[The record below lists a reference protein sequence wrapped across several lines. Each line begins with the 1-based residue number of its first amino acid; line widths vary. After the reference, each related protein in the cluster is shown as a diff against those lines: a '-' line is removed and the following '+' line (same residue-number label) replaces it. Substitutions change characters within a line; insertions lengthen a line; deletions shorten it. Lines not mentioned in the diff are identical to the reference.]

1 MRLSRLSVSACAFA
15 AFMLAGLSVGNG
27 QAPAPQTQKPAQ
39 PPRPP
44 LLHAGNLIML
54 PDARD
59 RGQRR
64 PRVRIGELR
73 PASTS
78 RATSS
83 ATTTRA
89 ARTIT
94 RWIAGSPSSRARGTA
109 VPARSSAP
117 KEMKPMPAGSV
128 MFHPAYFIHYDGNQ
142 DGGETIVQIQGYG
155 PVTTVQVE
163 EDEKGNPMT
172 KGGEGAGYAT
182 TPPAKSRLRLRQEI
196 RWSGVRW

>member
-1 MRLSRLSVSACAFA
+1 MRLNRVAVSTYALAGFI
-15 AFMLAGLSVGNG
+15 LAGLAVGEG

-54 PDARD
+54 PDAEIAANGGPVFGAANTTGFYITRNVF
-59 RGQRR
+59 RNNN
-64 PRVRIGELR
+64 
-73 PASTS
+73 TS
-78 RATSS
+78 RPHYHTMD
-83 ATTTRA
+83 
-89 ARTIT
+89 
-94 RWIAGSPSSRARGTA
+94 RWVTVIKGTWWGGTGK
-109 VPARSSAP
+109 VFRP

-142 DGGETIVQIQGYG
+142 DGGETIVQIMGYG

-163 EDEKGNPMT
+163 EDEKGNPIS

-182 TPPAKSRLRLRQEI
+182 SPPAGAKPAQK
-196 RWSGVRW
+196 

>member
-1 MRLSRLSVSACAFA
+1 MRLSRLSVSACALA
-15 AFMLAGLSVGNG
+15 AFMLAGLAVGKG
-27 QAPAPQTQKPAQ
+27 QAPAAQTQKPAQ

-54 PDARD
+54 PDDAIAANGGPVFGSANQTGFYITRNVF
-59 RGQRR
+59 RNNN
-64 PRVRIGELR
+64 
-73 PASTS
+73 TS
-78 RATSS
+78 RPHYHTMDRWV
-83 ATTTRA
+83 TVIKGTWWGGTGKVFRA
-89 ARTIT
+89 
-94 RWIAGSPSSRARGTA
+94 
-109 VPARSSAP
+109 

-142 DGGETIVQIQGYG
+142 DGGETIVQIMGYG

-182 TPPAKSRLRLRQEI
+182 SPPAGAKPAAPQK
-196 RWSGVRW
+196 

>member
-1 MRLSRLSVSACAFA
+1 MKLSRLSVSACAFA
-15 AFMLAGLSVGNG
+15 AFMLAGLAVGSG

-39 PPRPP
+39 LPRPP

-54 PDARD
+54 QDAEIAANGGPVFGSANQTGFYITRNVF
-59 RGQRR
+59 RNNN
-64 PRVRIGELR
+64 
-73 PASTS
+73 TS
-78 RATSS
+78 RPHYHTMDRWV
-83 ATTTRA
+83 TVIKGTWWGGTGKVFRA
-89 ARTIT
+89 
-94 RWIAGSPSSRARGTA
+94 
-109 VPARSSAP
+109 

-142 DGGETIVQIQGYG
+142 DGGETIVQIMGYG

-182 TPPAKSRLRLRQEI
+182 SPPAGAKPAAPQK
-196 RWSGVRW
+196 

>member
-1 MRLSRLSVSACAFA
+1 MTLSRLSVSACALA
-15 AFMLAGLSVGNG
+15 AFMLAGLAVGNG

-54 PDARD
+54 PDAEVATTGGPVFGSANTTGFYITRN
-59 RGQRR
+59 
-64 PRVRIGELR
+64 VFKNNT
-73 PASTS
+73 TS
-78 RATSS
+78 RPHYHTMDRWV
-83 ATTTRA
+83 TVIKGTWYGGTGKVFRA
-89 ARTIT
+89 
-94 RWIAGSPSSRARGTA
+94 
-109 VPARSSAP
+109 

-163 EDEKGNPMT
+163 EDEKGNPVNR
-172 KGGEGAGYAT
+172 GGEGAGYAT
-182 TPPAKSRLRLRQEI
+182 TPPAK
-196 RWSGVRW
+196 